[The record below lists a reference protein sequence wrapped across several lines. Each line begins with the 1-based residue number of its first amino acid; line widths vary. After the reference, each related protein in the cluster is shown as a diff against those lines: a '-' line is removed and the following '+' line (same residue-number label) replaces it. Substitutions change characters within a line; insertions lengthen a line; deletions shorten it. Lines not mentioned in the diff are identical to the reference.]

1 MVLAAVFVLA
11 AALAAAAGDSG
22 TASRLA
28 GGVFVG
34 RIITAADVTTNE
46 AQSQVNP
53 PTANFQAILTALSA
67 GRYVLNL
74 V

>member
-1 MVLAAVFVLA
+1 MVRAVEML
-11 AALAAAAGDSG
+11 
-22 TASRLA
+22 

-34 RIITAADVTTNE
+34 RIITAADVAANE

-53 PTANFQAILTALSA
+53 PTANFQAILTPLSA